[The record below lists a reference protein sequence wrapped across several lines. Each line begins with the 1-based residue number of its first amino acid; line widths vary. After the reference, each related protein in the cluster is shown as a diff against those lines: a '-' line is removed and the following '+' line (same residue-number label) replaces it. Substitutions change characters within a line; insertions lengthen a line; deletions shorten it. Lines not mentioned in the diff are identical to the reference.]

1 MGGLMAVRINMVKA
15 RAIHMVEIRRVR
27 NAQLAALDVPFMRA
41 VESGDKDA
49 LADISQRKQVLRDI
63 PETID
68 LSTDSPARLK
78 SIWPAGLPP
87 RAA

>member
-1 MGGLMAVRINMVKA
+1 MPFRINMVKA
-15 RAIHMVEIRRVR
+15 RAIHIAEIRRVR

-41 VESGDKDA
+41 VESGDKDT
-49 LADISQRKQVLRDI
+49 LADISKRKQVLRDI
-63 PETID
+63 PQTID

-78 SIWPAGLPP
+78 AIWPAELPP